1 MPDTRRHIA
10 APCHSIE
17 SSGTV
22 WSGRPRVRKQSNV
35 NCYGRYRRGFGGSIM
50 LKRVVVTGASSGI
63 GAATVRRFAEL
74 GWQVVAVARRED
86 RLRALAAETGAHVIV
101 CDVTDETQVAAMA
114 DEVAATGGA
123 SGLVNNAG
131 GALGTESVE
140 ASSNDDWRQMFEVNV
155 IGLRNVT
162 AAMLPVLRE
171 AARSST
177 EHATATILNLTST
190 AGHDAYPGGG
200 GYNAAKFA
208 AHAVTSVLR
217 LELAGEPIRVM
228 ELAPGLVHTEE
239 FTLNRLRGDA
249 AGAQKPYENVTP
261 LAADDVA
268 RVLVGAFEQPPHVN
282 QDLIVLRPVAQSS
295 VFHTHR
301 GPLEAKA

>member
-1 MPDTRRHIA
+1 
-10 APCHSIE
+10 
-17 SSGTV
+17 
-22 WSGRPRVRKQSNV
+22 
-35 NCYGRYRRGFGGSIM
+35 M

-200 GYNAAKFA
+200 GYNA
-208 AHAVTSVLR
+208 
-217 LELAGEPIRVM
+217 E
-228 ELAPGLVHTEE
+228 
-239 FTLNRLRGDA
+239 
-249 AGAQKPYENVTP
+249 
-261 LAADDVA
+261 
-268 RVLVGAFEQPPHVN
+268 
-282 QDLIVLRPVAQSS
+282 
-295 VFHTHR
+295 
-301 GPLEAKA
+301 

>member
-1 MPDTRRHIA
+1 
-10 APCHSIE
+10 
-17 SSGTV
+17 
-22 WSGRPRVRKQSNV
+22 
-35 NCYGRYRRGFGGSIM
+35 M
-50 LKRVVVTGASSGI
+50 LRRVVVTGASSGI

-74 GWQVVAVARRED
+74 GWETVAVARRAD
-86 RLRALAAETGAHVIV
+86 RLDALAAETGAHPIV
-101 CDVTDETQVAAMA
+101 CDVTDEAQVAQLAA
-114 DEVAATGGA
+114 EVTATGGA
-123 SGLVNNAG
+123 TGLVNNAG

-140 ASSNDDWRQMFEVNV
+140 HASNDDWRRMFEVNV
-155 IGLRNVT
+155 IGLRSVT
-162 AAMLPVLRE
+162 SALLPVLR
-171 AARSST
+171 AGARETGWAS
-177 EHATATILNLTST
+177 ILNLTST

-208 AHAVTSVLR
+208 AHAVTNVLR
-217 LELAGEPIRVM
+217 LELGGEPIRVM

-249 AGAQKPYENVTP
+249 AAAEKPYERVIP
-261 LAADDVA
+261 LAAEDVA

-301 GPLEAKA
+301 GDLVARAE

>member
-1 MPDTRRHIA
+1 
-10 APCHSIE
+10 
-17 SSGTV
+17 
-22 WSGRPRVRKQSNV
+22 
-35 NCYGRYRRGFGGSIM
+35 M
-50 LKRVVVTGASSGI
+50 LRRVVVTGASSGI

-74 GWQVVAVARRED
+74 GWQTVAVARRED
-86 RLRALAAETGAHVIV
+86 RLRALAAETGAHPIV
-101 CDVTDETQVAAMA
+101 CDVTDETQVARLAA
-114 DEVAATGGA
+114 EVAETGGA
-123 SGLVNNAG
+123 TGLVNNAG

-140 ASSNDDWRQMFEVNV
+140 HAVNDDWRRMFEVNV
-155 IGLRNVT
+155 IGLRTVT
-162 AAMLPVLRE
+162 AALLPVLRDG
-171 AARSST
+171 ARRSGS
-177 EHATATILNLTST
+177 ASILNLTST

-200 GYNAAKFA
+200 GYNAAKYA
-208 AHAVTSVLR
+208 AHAVTNVLR

-249 AGAQKPYENVTP
+249 AAAAKPYVDVEP
-261 LAADDVA
+261 LQADDVA

-301 GPLEAKA
+301 GPLTPKGQ

>member
-1 MPDTRRHIA
+1 
-10 APCHSIE
+10 
-17 SSGTV
+17 
-22 WSGRPRVRKQSNV
+22 
-35 NCYGRYRRGFGGSIM
+35 M

-63 GAATVRRFAEL
+63 GAATVRHFAGL
-74 GWQVVAVARRED
+74 GWQTVAVARRED
-86 RLRALAAETGAHVIV
+86 RLKALAAETGAHTIV
-101 CDVTDETQVAAMA
+101 CDVTDEAQVAALA
-114 DEVAATGGA
+114 REVAETGGA
-123 SGLVNNAG
+123 TGLVNNAG
-131 GALGTESVE
+131 GALGIESVE

-162 AAMLPVLRE
+162 AAMLPVLRD
-171 AARSST
+171 AARHLAPGETTS
-177 EHATATILNLTST
+177 ILNLTST
-190 AGHDAYPGGG
+190 AGHDAYAGGG

-208 AHAVTSVLR
+208 AHAVTNVLR

-261 LAADDVA
+261 LTAEDVA

-301 GPLEAKA
+301 GPLEPRA

>member
-1 MPDTRRHIA
+1 
-10 APCHSIE
+10 
-17 SSGTV
+17 
-22 WSGRPRVRKQSNV
+22 
-35 NCYGRYRRGFGGSIM
+35 M

-74 GWQVVAVARRED
+74 GWQTVAVARRED
-86 RLRALAAETGAHVIV
+86 RLAALAEQTGAHPIV
-101 CDVTDETQVAAMA
+101 CDVTDEAQVAAMA
-114 DEVAATGGA
+114 LEVAETGGA

-131 GALGTESVE
+131 GALGTDSVE
-140 ASSNDDWRQMFEVNV
+140 TASNDDWRRMFEVNV
-155 IGLRNVT
+155 IGLRTVT
-162 AAMLPVLRE
+162 AAMLPVLRD
-171 AARSST
+171 AARRHTDEGGWASM
-177 EHATATILNLTST
+177 LNLTST
-190 AGHDAYPGGG
+190 AGHDAYPGGA

-249 AGAQKPYENVTP
+249 EAARKPYEDVVP
-261 LAADDVA
+261 LSAEDVA

-301 GPLEAKA
+301 GPLLPKG

>member
-1 MPDTRRHIA
+1 MQDRENR
-10 APCHSIE
+10 E
-17 SSGTV
+17 
-22 WSGRPRVRKQSNV
+22 RPA
-35 NCYGRYRRGFGGSIM
+35 RG
-50 LKRVVVTGASSGI
+50 RVVVTGASSGI

-74 GWQVVAVARRED
+74 GWETVAVARRAD
-86 RLRALAAETGAHVIV
+86 RLAALAAETGAHAIA
-101 CDVTDETQVAAMA
+101 CDVTDPDQVAALA
-114 DEVAATGGA
+114 AEVAATGGA
-123 SGLVNNAG
+123 TALVNNAG
-131 GALGTESVE
+131 GARGADSVE
-140 ASSNDDWRQMFEVNV
+140 ASSNDDWRWMFEVNV

-162 AAMLPVLRE
+162 VAMLPVLRE
-171 AARSST
+171 GARRTGWAS
-177 EHATATILNLTST
+177 ILNLTST
-190 AGHDAYPGGG
+190 AGHDAYPGGA

-208 AHAVTSVLR
+208 AHAVTDVLR

-249 AGAQKPYENVTP
+249 EAAAKPYADVIP
-261 LAADDVA
+261 LTAEDVA

-301 GPLEAKA
+301 GPLEPRDEPRP

>member
-1 MPDTRRHIA
+1 
-10 APCHSIE
+10 
-17 SSGTV
+17 
-22 WSGRPRVRKQSNV
+22 
-35 NCYGRYRRGFGGSIM
+35 M
-50 LKRVVVTGASSGI
+50 LRRVVVTGASSGI

-74 GWQVVAVARRED
+74 GWQTVAVARRED
-86 RLRALAAETGAHVIV
+86 RLRALADETGAHAVV
-101 CDVTDETQVAAMA
+101 CDVTDEEQVTRLAA
-114 DEVAATGGA
+114 EVAATGGA
-123 SGLVNNAG
+123 TGLVNNAG
-131 GALGTESVE
+131 GALGVESVE
-140 ASSNDDWRQMFEVNV
+140 HASNDDWRRMFEVNL
-155 IGLRNVT
+155 IGLRSVT
-162 AAMLPVLRE
+162 AALLPVLRE
-171 AARSST
+171 GARRTGWAS
-177 EHATATILNLTST
+177 ILNLTST

-249 AGAQKPYENVTP
+249 SEAARPYADVIP
-261 LAADDVA
+261 LRADDVA

-282 QDLIVLRPVAQSS
+282 QDLIVVRPVAQSS

-301 GPLEAKA
+301 GPLVPRAE